1 MADWAVR
8 FRAILRLGLALLA
21 GAAFSQTA
29 LSQAVAP
36 QDFPVRPV
44 QLLNSFPPGSIV
56 DVMGRAFAQSLDAVL
71 AQKTVVVN
79 RPGGSQTIAMN
90 ALAQAPADG
99 YTWLYTPV
107 TPITIQPHRMKL
119 SYTREMFIPVCQAF
133 ENIFYVAVAP
143 NSPHRTFQSLIDHA
157 RANPGKVKYGTAGI
171 GSSPHLAGAELFQ
184 RAGVKMVD
192 VPYQAPDASMLTS
205 MLAGD
210 LETAIVTTFSLNIL
224 RLRGLAVFATERSK
238 FYPDVPTIAEFG
250 HTILPSGYGGIFVR
264 HDTPPAIL
272 AKIEDACRRA
282 TLDPAYRDFADKQF
296 QAALYLDRKAFGER
310 IEADYRA
317 KAALIPTLNLP
328 AQ

>member
-1 MADWAVR
+1 MRSRVAAVR
-8 FRAILRLGLALLA
+8 ALACLGLMLAANAALA
-21 GAAFSQTA
+21 QE
-29 LSQAVAP
+29 
-36 QDFPVRPV
+36 FPARPV
-44 QLLNSFPPGSIV
+44 QLLNSFPPGSII
-56 DVMGRAFAQSLDAVL
+56 DVMGRAFAQSLDTVL
-71 AQKTVVVN
+71 PQKTVVVN
-79 RPGGSQTIAMN
+79 RPGGSQTIAIN

-99 YTWLYTPV
+99 YTWLYTAV

-143 NSPHRTFQSLIDHA
+143 GSPHRAFQSLIDHA

-171 GSSPHLAGAELFQ
+171 GSSPHLAGAELFL

-205 MLAGD
+205 MQAGD
-210 LETAIVTTFSLNIL
+210 LESAIVTTFSLNIL
-224 RLRGLAVFATERSK
+224 RLRGLAVFATERTRS
-238 FYPDVPTIAEFG
+238 FPDVPTTAEFG

-264 HDTPPAIL
+264 QETPPAIL

-282 TLDPAYRDFADKQF
+282 TNDPAYRDFAEKQF
-296 QAALYLDRKAFGER
+296 QSATYLDRKAFGDR
-310 IEADYRA
+310 VEADYRA

>member
-1 MADWAVR
+1 MADWAGR
-8 FRAILRLGLALLA
+8 SRAILLLGLTLTA
-21 GAAFSQTA
+21 GVTFSQA
-29 LSQAVAP
+29 SLAQAPSA
-36 QDFPVRPV
+36 QEFPVRPV

-56 DVMGRAFAQSLDAVL
+56 DVMGRAFAQSLDGVL
-71 AQKTVVVN
+71 PQKVVVVN

-99 YTWLYTPV
+99 YTWLYSPV
-107 TPITIQPHRMKL
+107 TPLTIQPHRMKL
-119 SYTREMFIPVCQAF
+119 SYSREQFIPVCQAF

-157 RANPGKVKYGTAGI
+157 RANPGKMKYGTAGI

-184 RAGVKMVD
+184 RAGVRLVD
-192 VPYQAPDASMLTS
+192 VPYQSPDASMLTS
-205 MLAGD
+205 MQAGD
-210 LETAIVTTFSLNIL
+210 LESAIVTTFSLNIL
-224 RLRGLAVFATERSK
+224 RLRGLAVFATERTK
-238 FYPDVPTIAEFG
+238 YFPDVPTITEFG
-250 HTILPSGYGGIFVR
+250 HTILPSGYGGVFVR

-272 AKIEDACRRA
+272 TKIEDACRRA

-296 QAALYLDRKAFGER
+296 QSALYLDRKAFSER

-317 KAALIPTLNLP
+317 KAQLIPTLNLP